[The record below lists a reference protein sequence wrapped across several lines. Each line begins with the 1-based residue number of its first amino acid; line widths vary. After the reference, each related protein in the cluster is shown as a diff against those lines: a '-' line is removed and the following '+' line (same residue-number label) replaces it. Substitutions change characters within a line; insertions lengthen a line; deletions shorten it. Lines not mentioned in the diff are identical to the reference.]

1 MDRSFCL
8 WVCLMRGPLTGWI
21 SSCPRTSSDPQ
32 GAQGISVVNRWG
44 FVPSIGRCPAS
55 QPGLVFFCQYSIST
69 LWLEMGDQTGWPVW
83 SVRETKWY
91 WRFTASHSWQFR
103 RLVRFVISLY
113 PIFIYIYINYI
124 MYCTRMYPLR
134 RYLVVNNDAIGYT
147 VWHHITLFYYILSYI
162 HLLASSK
169 STLTLADRSWKIGF
183 H

>member
-55 QPGLVFFCQYSIST
+55 QPGLVFF
-69 LWLEMGDQTGWPVW
+69 W
-83 SVRETKWY
+83 SVQHLDAVIGNGRSNRLASLKRPRDEVILTLHS
-91 WRFTASHSWQFR
+91 FTFLTVPPPCSICHI
-103 RLVRFVISLY
+103 LVSN
-113 PIFIYIYINYI
+113 IYIYINYI